1 MTERVKFAYL
11 NYADMLLKIESGELN
26 EYDVIY
32 TKDKLVT
39 YLVSEDLKPIEIRSR
54 VYIFDTVSEA
64 ETFLNNATDTYVGQ
78 IVSILYKEKYRGY
91 IVNKHNG
98 VYKVSPLY
106 ENPEIID
113 YDTLGNRPVDNLV
126 GTLDNPI
133 LITTLSSGI
142 YKVKGQYKIIETEE
156 TVYLSASGDLI
167 LVETSDNGKHIRQFT
182 KDTIQDYVIADNDI
196 KKETYITDKYLS
208 EHGYVGTEYVDRKV
222 IALEETIKTETQVY
236 VEQVVERIITERVDV
251 IIDERLEVK
260 LDEKIQAVSN
270 SDVTNLFQ

>member
-54 VYIFDTVSEA
+54 VYIFDTISEA

-91 IVNKHNG
+91 IVNKRNG

-106 ENPEIID
+106 ENQDIID
-113 YDTLGNRPVDNLV
+113 YDTLGNRPIDNLV

-208 EHGYVGTEYVDRKV
+208 EHGYAGTEYVDRKV

-236 VEQVVERIITERVDV
+236 VEQVVERIVTERVDV